1 MSISKTATCLQK
13 LCQDGMLSVNYIE
26 NAAVISLL
34 LEKFSAVT
42 THFEQQETIINKS
55 LTDAI

>member
-1 MSISKTATCLQK
+1 MSISKTATCLRK